1 MKGPKTDP
9 CGIPQNRKQYG
20 ANGANSVKSNSSFNW
35 IKYINFKLAYWYI
48 ISTENANKQRKIN
61 MYSNFANLSLKKKK
75 QQFIRL
81 HSGI

>member
-35 IKYINFKLAYWYI
+35 IKYINFKLA
-48 ISTENANKQRKIN
+48 
-61 MYSNFANLSLKKKK
+61 
-75 QQFIRL
+75 
-81 HSGI
+81 